1 MLNKLIAGLFAG
13 CKVSTH
19 YLNRTYKGIG
29 SLNAYFCL
37 VQMMKHVDTNRRH
50 MLRVLSI
57 ILLCIVVGR
66 LYMYCASILYTN
78 TANKHWQGKRYQA
91 RKSNPWNISMVD
103 SCSGLLR
110 SGDLVVRRGDDMTS
124 FMLSQL
130 NSKDKTYSHCGL
142 VVIEDGHPY
151 VYHSIGGEDN
161 PDQIMKRET
170 LTQWF
175 SPANNLAIA
184 VYRYDL
190 VDSLITQ
197 TVEQLHIYY
206 RQKKMFDMDFDLATD
221 DRLYCSEMIYKV
233 IKAATQNEGYI
244 KAGNAYGRSFVG
256 VDDLYLNPHTK
267 LICQVRFK

>member
-1 MLNKLIAGLFAG
+1 MLNKLIDGLFAG
-13 CKVSTH
+13 RKVSTH

-29 SLNAYFCL
+29 SLNVYFCP
-37 VQMMKHVDTNRRH
+37 VQMKHIDTNRRH
-50 MLRVLSI
+50 LLRVLSI
-57 ILLCIVVGR
+57 ILLCIVAGR
-66 LYMYCASILYTN
+66 LYMYSAGVLYTN

-91 RKSNPWNISMVD
+91 RKSNQWNISKVD

-110 SGDLVVRRGDDMTS
+110 TGDLVVRRGDDMTS
-124 FMLSQL
+124 YMLSQL
-130 NSKDKTYSHCGL
+130 NSEDKTYSHCGF
-142 VVIEDGHPY
+142 VVIEDEHTY

-170 LTQWF
+170 ATQWF

-190 VDSLITQ
+190 ADSLITQ
-197 TVEQLHIYY
+197 IVEQLHIYY
-206 RQKKMFDMDFDLATD
+206 GQKKMFDMDFDLATD

-233 IKAATQNEGYI
+233 VQAITGDDKYI
-244 KAGNAYGRSFVG
+244 KESTAYGRSFVG